1 MLPYKF
7 SIIKLLAKHEYWH
20 FILLVLLIN
29 TASIWGSH
37 CQAETQTKAYLTDS
51 VIGADT
57 LTLDTSYMAPLPGE
71 QSDEAL
77 NSKVVYSSDDSIN
90 FSLTTQKAYLFGN
103 ASVAYEGIVLKAAY
117 IELDMNKNIVFATY
131 QKDSL
136 GNTIG
141 KPVFIDDEQEFTTET
156 ITYNFETKKGLIT
169 QIITQEGEGFIHS
182 DTAKK
187 FENNVL
193 YIKNGAYTTC
203 NQEHPHFAIKSPK
216 IKIIPDDKILTG
228 PAYLSIADIPTPLGV
243 PFGMFPN
250 QKGRAS
256 GILIPTYGESAIAGF
271 FLKDGG
277 YYFGINDNMD
287 LALRGDI
294 YSKGSW
300 AARALSS
307 YKKRYK
313 YAGNLS
319 LRYSV
324 FKFGDVELPDF
335 SKEQDFFVSWT
346 HTQDPKAKPNSR
358 FSAKVNA
365 GSSSYN
371 KYNSNNSADYLRNT
385 LQSNISFSK
394 SWTGKPYNLA
404 INLRHSQNTLTKSVD
419 LSLPEVVFSVNR
431 FYPFKSK
438 KKSVGTKWYDK
449 IGVGYRMDAI
459 NKINTFDSLLFTST
473 SLEDLNNG
481 IKHTIPISTS
491 FKIFKYLNL
500 SPSINYTDRWYF
512 QSIEKSWINN
522 TLLTDTVQ
530 GFNSASDFS
539 FNTSLK
545 TKIYGMMQ
553 FKGKN
558 IKAIRHV
565 ATPNISFSY
574 RPDFGEE
581 SWGYYKTVQN
591 DVNGNTQ
598 TYSIFGDY
606 NTWKGIYGA
615 PPSGKYGVINFGLTN
630 NLEMKVANKKDT
642 ITGTKKII
650 LIENLTLSSSYN
662 MAMDS
667 LKWSDIRLNGYT
679 RLINNVLNLKYKA
692 TFDPYILIT
701 DSNGLTKN
709 INKFEWKEIN
719 RLSRIEN
726 SDWIL
731 SLNLRLKHNMFNKK
745 TTPSKP
751 LTSEQGTAEELEM
764 INQNREDYVDF
775 SIPWSLNINYNL
787 SYLNNYYYT
796 TSKVLDSISDKVI
809 QTLSFSGDINLTEK
823 WKIGFRSGYDFVNKD
838 FTYTSI
844 DIYRDLHCWEMN
856 FNWIPFGFLQSY
868 NFSIKVKSAVLQD
881 LKLTRKREW
890 FDNNFQ

>member
-1 MLPYKF
+1 VLPYKF
-7 SIIKLLAKHEYWH
+7 SIIKLLAKHEYYH

-29 TASIWGSH
+29 SASI
-37 CQAETQTKAYLTDS
+37 CIPNCKAAIQTRGQLIDS
-51 VIGADT
+51 AIEVDT
-57 LTLDTSYMAPLPGE
+57 LANDTSSVTIS
-71 QSDEAL
+71 SDMKTSESL
-77 NSKVVYSSDDSIN
+77 KSKVVYSSDDSIN
-90 FSLTTQKAYLFGN
+90 FNINTQKAYLFGN
-103 ASVAYEGIVLKAAY
+103 ASVTYEGIVLKAAY

-131 QKDSL
+131 LKDSV
-136 GNTIG
+136 GNQIG
-141 KPVFIDDEQEFTTET
+141 KPVFIDDKQEFTTET
-156 ITYNFETKKGLIT
+156 ITYNFKTKKGLIT

-187 FENNVL
+187 FEDNVL

-203 NQEHPHFAIKSPK
+203 NLEHPHFAIKSPK

-250 QKGRAS
+250 QKGRSS
-256 GILIPTYGESAIAGF
+256 GILIPTYGESVIAGF

-277 YYFGINDNMD
+277 YYFGLNDNMD

-313 YAGNLS
+313 YSGNLS

-324 FKFGDVELPDF
+324 FKFGDIELPDF

-346 HTQDPKAKPNSR
+346 HAQDPKAKPNSR

-371 KYNSNNSADYLRNT
+371 KYNSSNSADYLRNT

-394 SWTGKPYNLA
+394 SWAGKPYNLA
-404 INLRHSQNTLTKSVD
+404 INLRHSQNTLNKSVD
-419 LSLPEVVFSVNR
+419 LSLPEIVFSVNR
-431 FYPFKSK
+431 FYPLKSK

-459 NKINTFDSLLFTST
+459 NKVNTYDSLLFTNT
-473 SLEDLNNG
+473 SLADLNNG

-491 FKIFKYLNL
+491 FKIFKYLHL
-500 SPSINYTDRWYF
+500 SPSFNYTDRWYF
-512 QSIEKSWINN
+512 QSIEKSWLNN
-522 TLLTDTVQ
+522 TLLTDTIP
-530 GFNSASDFS
+530 GFKSAADFS

-565 ATPNISFSY
+565 ATPSISFNY
-574 RPDFGEE
+574 RPDFGEDN
-581 SWGYYKTVQN
+581 WGYYKTVQN
-591 DVNGNTQ
+591 DVDGNTQ

-615 PPSGKYGVINFGLTN
+615 PPSGKYGVVNFGLTN

-642 ITGTKKII
+642 ITGTKKIV

-679 RLINNVLNLKYKA
+679 RLIDNVLNLKYKA

-701 DSNGLTKN
+701 DSNGFTKN
-709 INKFEWKEIN
+709 INKFEWKENN

-745 TTPSKP
+745 PAPSNS
-751 LTSEQGTAEELEM
+751 LTSEHGTKEELEM

-775 SIPWSLNINYNL
+775 SIPWSLNFNYNL

-796 TSKVLDSISDKVI
+796 TSKNLDSISDNII